1 MLVPVTAPAPAVGT
15 GGRSSRPSVARRLR
29 GWLVPLLYLA
39 PALVFLYL
47 WTYRPLVQTVQL
59 SFYNWNLLP
68 TSPMTP
74 AGLGNFSRVLSL
86 PELGQ
91 AVGNTVVY
99 ILALLPFTVVVP
111 TAAAL
116 LTRRVRGRAKTVY
129 QALIFLPTLVT
140 PVASAAVWRWLFDP
154 QSGPVNRVIRALGGE
169 PVNFL
174 RDEHAAIIAIIVV
187 SGWSLLGFAT
197 LVISA
202 GLTGISAEYPAAASL
217 DGASRWQITRLIT
230 LPLLSP
236 TVLFLVLMTTLLS
249 VQITFP
255 LIDILTQGG
264 PDGAT
269 TNVYYLL
276 WQYGFRN
283 FDAGFAGAAGTVFF
297 AGFGVLAV
305 VFVWL
310 SDKLSF
316 YDN

>member
-1 MLVPVTAPAPAVGT
+1 MLVEIPEAQAVTEGRPA
-15 GGRSSRPSVARRLR
+15 RPSVTARLR
-29 GWLVPLLYLA
+29 GWLPPLAYLA
-39 PALVFLYL
+39 PALLFLYL
-47 WTYRPLVQTVQL
+47 WTYRPLGQTFQL
-59 SFYNWNLLP
+59 SFFNWNLLP

-74 AGLGNFSRVLSL
+74 AGTDNYTRVLGL

-91 AVGNTVVY
+91 AVWNTVVY
-99 ILALLPFTVVVP
+99 ILALLPFTVLIP
-111 TAAAL
+111 AAVAL
-116 LTRRVRGRAKTVY
+116 LARRLPGRSRTLY
-129 QALIFLPTLVT
+129 QALIFAPTLVT
-140 PVASAAVWRWLFDP
+140 PVAAAAVWRWLLDP
-154 QSGPVNRVIRALGGE
+154 SSGPVNKALTALGAE
-169 PVNFL
+169 PLNFL
-174 RDEHAAIIAIIVV
+174 RDPDVAIGAIILI

-202 GLTGISAEYPAAASL
+202 GLAGINDDYPAAASL

-236 TVLFLVLMTTLLS
+236 TVLFLVLTTTLLS

-297 AGFGVLAV
+297 VGFGLVAAL
-305 VFVWL
+305 FVWL
-310 SDKLSF
+310 SNKLSF

>member
-1 MLVPVTAPAPAVGT
+1 MLVVAPDSVPVPAAE
-15 GGRSSRPSVARRLR
+15 GRSSRPSAAGRLR

-39 PALVFLYL
+39 PALVFLGL
-47 WTYRPLVQTVQL
+47 WTYRPLLQTFQL
-59 SFYNWNLLP
+59 SFYHWNLLP

-74 AGLGNFSRVLSL
+74 VGTENYTRVLSM

-91 AVGNTVVY
+91 AVRNTLVY
-99 ILALLPFTVVVP
+99 IVGLLPFTVVLP
-111 TAAAL
+111 TIAGL

-154 QSGPVNRVIRALGGE
+154 QSGPVNGVLGLLGMA

-174 RDEHAAIIAIIVV
+174 RDEHAAIGAIIVV

-202 GLTGISAEYPAAASL
+202 GLTGISADYPAAASL
-217 DGASRWQITRLIT
+217 DGASRWQITRWIT

-236 TVLFLVLMTTLLS
+236 TVLFLVLTTTLLS

-255 LIDILTQGG
+255 LIDLLTEGG

-276 WQYGFRN
+276 WQSGFRN

-297 AGFGVLAV
+297 AGFGLVALL
-305 VFVWL
+305 FVWL